1 MAGTDGNKPPMSKEK
16 RRLLRKTIIIFLAI
30 ATPVL
35 TVLCIFL
42 GIRLY
47 TVHGELKRLR
57 AQAAETI
64 ALYDAEAPAVT
75 DASGEPEA
83 MNGTGAESAGKN
95 SAGTEADGENGAGM
109 EGREGQNANVNGSSG
124 EYTDRYAA
132 DGVSVSKR
140 DSAGNPTEFSEG
152 ETIPEDGS
160 IRKVYLTFDDGP
172 SSNTGRILDILAQY
186 GVKATFFVVG
196 KEDAQY
202 QELYQRI
209 VAEGHT
215 LGMHSYS
222 HKYDE
227 IYQSVDSYAQDLSQL
242 QEFLYETTG
251 VWCRYCR
258 FPGGS
263 SNTVSRVDMYD
274 LIQYLDEQDITYFD
288 WNVSSGDAS
297 NSYIS
302 ESAIINNCMAT
313 LPQYQESIILMH
325 DASNKNTTVEALPDL
340 IEQIQAMDN
349 TVIVPITEDTE
360 PIQHISSD

>member
-1 MAGTDGNKPPMSKEK
+1 MAQTEGKKQPMSKEK
-16 RRLLRKTIIIFLAI
+16 RRFLRKIIIFFLVI

-35 TVLCIFL
+35 TVLCVFL
-42 GIRLY
+42 GIRLHI
-47 TVHGELKRLR
+47 VQGELKKLQ
-57 AQAAETI
+57 AQAVEATAFYQTEGPETLGETEETAEPGEAEETRTESGGAPNEAGAET
-64 ALYDAEAPAVT
+64 DA
-75 DASGEPEA
+75 
-83 MNGTGAESAGKN
+83 
-95 SAGTEADGENGAGM
+95 
-109 EGREGQNANVNGSSG
+109 G
-124 EYTDRYAA
+124 EYTDRYSA

-140 DSAGNPTEFSEG
+140 DGTGMENAPAGEEAGPEEG
-152 ETIPEDGS
+152 TV
-160 IRKVYLTFDDGP
+160 RKVYLTFDDGP
-172 SSNTGRILDILAQY
+172 SSNTARILDILAEY
-186 GVKATFFVVG
+186 DVRATFFVVG
-196 KEDAQY
+196 KEEEKY
-202 QELYQRI
+202 QELYKRI
-209 VAEGHT
+209 VDEGHT

-227 IYQSVDSYAQDLSQL
+227 IYQSVDSYAQDLSRL

-274 LIQYLDEQDITYFD
+274 LINYLDEQDITYFD
-288 WNVSSGDAS
+288 WNIASGDAS

-302 ESAIINNCMAT
+302 IDAIINNCMST

-325 DASNKNTTVEALPDL
+325 DASNKNTTVEALPAL

-349 TVIVPITEDTE
+349 TVIVPITEETE